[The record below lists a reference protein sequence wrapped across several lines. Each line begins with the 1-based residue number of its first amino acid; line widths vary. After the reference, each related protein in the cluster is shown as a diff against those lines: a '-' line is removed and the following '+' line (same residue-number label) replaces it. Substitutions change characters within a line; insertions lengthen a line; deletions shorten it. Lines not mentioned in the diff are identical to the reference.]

1 MARIIG
7 GIGTSHVPTIG
18 LAVDRGKQHDPD
30 WAPLFAGYA
39 PVAKWLAE
47 RQPDVLV
54 YFYNDHATTFHFDH
68 YPTFALGVGERFAI
82 ADEGLGPRKVPP
94 IRSHPA
100 LARHLAQSLVYDEF
114 DLAVFQDLPLDHGC
128 NSPLSMLWPTRP
140 DWPGRLV
147 PFAINVLQ
155 HPLPTALRCYK
166 LGHAVRRAI
175 ESYPEDLK
183 VVVVGTGGLSHQMS
197 GERAG
202 FNNTEWDLR
211 FLDLIERDP
220 QALTAMTH
228 ADYARLG
235 GTEGAE
241 VIMWLA
247 MRGALAERT
256 RKVHQSYYLPMTT
269 AMAVALFEEPA
280 TGAPLAT
287 GPVHHRQRDGIEALP
302 GTYLFDLE
310 RSAAGLRLNRFLHG
324 LITPEN
330 RALFRDSPDAAF
342 GRAGL
347 TAEERRLVRERDWRG
362 LVRYGA
368 SFFTLEKLARVSGVS
383 NPEMVAAMRGE
394 PLDEFLKT
402 RNVPGAR

>member
-1 MARIIG
+1 VARIIG

-18 LAVDRGKQHDPD
+18 LAVDRGAQDDPD

-39 PVAKWLAE
+39 PVAAWLAE
-47 RQPDVLV
+47 RRPDVLV
-54 YFYNDHATTFHFDH
+54 YFYNDHATTFMFDH

-94 IRSHPA
+94 LRSHPG
-100 LARHLAQSLVYDEF
+100 LARHLARSLVYDEF

-128 NSPLSMLWPTRP
+128 NSPLSMLWPSAP
-140 DWPGRLV
+140 DWPGLV
-147 PFAINVLQ
+147 VPLAINVLQ
-155 HPLPTALRCYK
+155 HPLPTALRCYR
-166 LGHAVRRAI
+166 LGQAVRRAVA
-175 ESYPEDLK
+175 SYPDDLK
-183 VVVVGTGGLSHQMS
+183 VVVVGTGGLSHQLS

-202 FNNTEWDLR
+202 FNNPEWDLR
-211 FLDLIERDP
+211 FLELVERDP
-220 QALTAMTH
+220 RTLAAITH
-228 ADYARLG
+228 AEYARLG

-247 MRGALAERT
+247 MRGALADGA
-256 RKVHQSYYLPMTT
+256 RKVHQGYYLPLTT
-269 AMAVALFEEPA
+269 AMAVALFEEPVA
-280 TGAPLAT
+280 AAPAPPRPARHPQL
-287 GPVHHRQRDGIEALP
+287 DGIEALP

-310 RSAAGLRLNRFLHG
+310 RSARALRLNRFLHG
-324 LITPEN
+324 LVAPES
-330 RALFRDSPDAAF
+330 RARFRDSPEAAF
-342 GRAGL
+342 ARAGL
-347 TAEERRLVRERDWRG
+347 TAEERRLVRERDWPG

-394 PLDEFLKT
+394 TLPDFLAT